1 MKYEKLCV
9 GHLYIQ
15 AILIHKILTRVAGG
29 VTEGQNLP
37 QKWLRALERPLNGSR
52 TPETDPKWFL
62 QLPLID
68 LSPFPGPLTRLGAS

>member
-37 QKWLRALERPLNGSR
+37 QKWLRAREA
-52 TPETDPKWFL
+52 PEWVKDP
-62 QLPLID
+62 
-68 LSPFPGPLTRLGAS
+68 